1 MSKRKLP
8 FGYQIASGEVIIHVD
23 EAALVRRIFD
33 QYVLGASYIEITGM
47 LKNQPVPYQADKQ
60 WNKNMVA
67 RILEN
72 PCYIGENEFPPIIA
86 KDVFQRAAEKRSRK
100 QSPLQRTAAQKMLSR
115 LCKGISPEN
124 AEPRVLAA
132 LNRLVASPQEI
143 QSSKANPSENM
154 QTVKLQ
160 QQLDEV
166 MTQQPI
172 DEDAASALIMQLAS
186 ERYNAIGSERYE
198 TERLRRYFGSKA
210 PITELDAEA
219 LREAVS
225 NVTIRSKK
233 AIMTLKNGQ
242 VIEME

>member
-23 EAALVRRIFD
+23 EADVVRKIFD
-33 QYVLGASYIEITGM
+33 QYVLGASYIEITGK
-47 LKNQPVPYQADKQ
+47 LKNQPIPYQTDKL

-72 PCYIGENEFPPIIA
+72 PCYIGENGFQAIIA

-100 QSPLQRTAAQKMLSR
+100 QSPPQKTAAQKMLSR

-132 LNRLVASPQEI
+132 LNRLIAASQKI
-143 QSSKANPSENM
+143 QSPEARSSENM

-172 DEDAASALIMQLAS
+172 DEDAASELIMQLAS
-186 ERYNAIGSERYE
+186 ERYNAIGSEMYE
-198 TERLRRYFGSKA
+198 AERLRRYFESKS
-210 PITELDAEA
+210 PMTELDTET
-219 LREAVS
+219 LREVVS
-225 NVTIRSKK
+225 NVTIRCKK